1 MVCVLV
7 VLASAIPAP
16 AAAPVRVLVDDTPL
30 ALSPPPTLV
39 GGTVY
44 LPLRPLARHFA
55 VGIAVT
61 SHGAV
66 SVTRADGHVLTLRP
80 DRMEVWSGELAWALL
95 DAPVRLINGS
105 TFVPASAV
113 DVLFSTLTQ
122 WDPEAQA
129 LVITTRTS
137 FHSEVAPRPAPL
149 PTVASTGAQPPAFK
163 PEFVADTQKPVVAS
177 GYVTVGVGIGG
188 PSGTTA
194 TAQAQFSTNG
204 GPERVGG
211 MVTVAAANGTV
222 QASGTVTVRDP
233 QTILTVGAL
242 TLDDSPLTLYQQGIT
257 GVLDQNMAGPEQS
270 TYYGG
275 TLAPL
280 GGSSVYGVSL
290 QLPPLGLWT
299 FDSGVLYAPMT
310 GGMIVKTRANYAL
323 GGALSA
329 FGEVGV
335 GTASGTTGLG
345 WRTGVTDSSENLT
358 ASLSYISVAPSYPAV
373 GNASVFAGYNGPLLE
388 LGYRPTPQWS
398 FLASAA
404 ALTAPGLPG
413 RATYSLLAN
422 YQTSTEVGVSL
433 ELRNTEDTSAAVH
446 TLATTATAG
455 VSWIAGRWGV
465 SASISQLNSTDLL
478 AGATTTTG
486 TWAMRAGYTLD
497 TGRPVWAELAQS
509 TGATAYWSTALGW
522 TFPTADTFDLAT
534 VIRYKVSTL
543 PVESTESAFEIGMVQ
558 QLSGGAQLLA
568 GVGFKYTMPGGV
580 TTPYLTFQYGYPFAM
595 YGPPQIG
602 RISAVVFT
610 DLNGTGVQAPDTPGV
625 AGVTVRIGG
634 LSAAQTDPAGRVVVD
649 GVHEGQYVVSIDET
663 TVPTGFV
670 AVRPKTEV
678 VVATGGISEIAFPL
692 VPAASV
698 RGVVFID
705 DNGDGQFTEGKQGVE
720 GVVVTLQPRGELRT
734 SDSQGAFEFAQLL
747 PGEYTLVVDPAA
759 LPEDV
764 TVSPSAVLVVTLQPG
779 GTAIVQIPLVS
790 AKPVIK
796 KTFP

>member
-1 MVCVLV
+1 MSAAVL
-7 VLASAIPAP
+7 LATGTPAS
-16 AAAPVRVLVDDTPL
+16 AAAPLRILVDDAPL
-30 ALSPPPTLV
+30 ALSPAPTVL
-39 GGTVY
+39 GGIVY
-44 LPLRPLARHFA
+44 LPLRPLARHFG
-55 VGIAVT
+55 VGVAVT
-61 SHGAV
+61 SHGAI
-66 SVTRADGHVLTLRP
+66 SVTRADGRVLTLRP

-105 TFVPASAV
+105 TFVPVSAI
-113 DVLFSTLTQ
+113 DVLFSALTQ
-122 WDPEAQA
+122 WDPGAQT
-129 LVITTRTS
+129 LVVTTRSS
-137 FHSEVAPRPAPL
+137 FHSEAAPRPAAL
-149 PTVASTGAQPPAFK
+149 PTPASTAAPPPAFRS
-163 PEFVADTQKPVVAS
+163 EFVADTQKPVVAS
-177 GYVTVGVGIGG
+177 GYVTVGVAIGG
-188 PSGTTA
+188 SSGA

-211 MVTVAAANGTV
+211 TVTVAAANGAV

-242 TLDDSPLTLYQQGIT
+242 TLDDSPLTLYQQGMT
-257 GVLDQNMAGPEQS
+257 GVLNENMAGREQS
-270 TYYGG
+270 MYYGG
-275 TLAPL
+275 TLAPM
-280 GGSSVYGVSL
+280 GGASVYGVSL
-290 QLPPLGLWT
+290 QLPPSGLWT
-299 FDSGVLYAPMT
+299 FDSGLLYAPMT
-310 GGMIVKTRANYAL
+310 GGAIVKTRANYPL

-329 FGEVGV
+329 FGEVGL

-358 ASLSYISVAPSYPAV
+358 SSLSYISVAPSYPAV
-373 GNASVFAGYNGPLLE
+373 GNASAFAGYNGPLLE
-388 LGYRPTPQWS
+388 LGYRPAPQWS

-422 YQTSTEVGVSL
+422 YQTSAEVGVAL
-433 ELRNTEDTSAAVH
+433 ELRNTEDTSATVH

-465 SASISQLNSTDLL
+465 AASLSQLNSTDLL
-478 AGATTTTG
+478 VGATTTTA
-486 TWAMRAGYTLD
+486 TSSLRAGYTLD

-509 TGATAYWSTALGW
+509 TGATQWWSTALGW
-522 TFPTADTFDLAT
+522 TFPTAESFDLAT
-534 VIRYKVSTL
+534 TLRYKVSTL
-543 PVESTESAFEIGMVQ
+543 PTASTESAFEIGMVQ

-568 GVGFKYTMPGGV
+568 GVGVKYTMPGGV

-602 RISAVVFT
+602 QVSAVVFA
-610 DLNGTGVQAPDTPGV
+610 DLNGTGVQTPDTPGV

-634 LSAAQTDPAGRVVVD
+634 LNAAQTDRAGRVVVD
-649 GVHEGQYVVSIDET
+649 GVHEGQYIVSIDEA

-670 AVRPKTEV
+670 AMRTKIEV
-678 VVATGGISEIAFPL
+678 VVATGGTSEIAFPL

-705 DNGDGQFTEGKQGVE
+705 DNGDGQFTAGKEGVE
-720 GVVVTLQPRGELRT
+720 GVVITLQPRGELRT
-734 SDSQGAFEFAQLL
+734 SDSQGAFEFTQLL
-747 PGEYTLVVDPAA
+747 PGEYTLVVDPTA

-764 TVSPSAVLVVTLQPG
+764 KVGSSGVFMVTLQPG

-790 AKPVIK
+790 AKPIIK